1 MFSSGSGL
9 FKGFKSDLASADALG
24 SRFLCKGAT
33 DFLQGMSKCALSHT
47 FKKDIGK
54 KTLKFFVFGSKTLS
68 QKKRRSTD
76 RSKYFIL

>member
-9 FKGFKSDLASADALG
+9 FKGFTVKSDLASADALG

-47 FKKDIGK
+47 FKKDISEK
-54 KTLKFFVFGSKTLS
+54 KFTIFGFWVKNAQSKKAQVHR
-68 QKKRRSTD
+68 QK
-76 RSKYFIL
+76 